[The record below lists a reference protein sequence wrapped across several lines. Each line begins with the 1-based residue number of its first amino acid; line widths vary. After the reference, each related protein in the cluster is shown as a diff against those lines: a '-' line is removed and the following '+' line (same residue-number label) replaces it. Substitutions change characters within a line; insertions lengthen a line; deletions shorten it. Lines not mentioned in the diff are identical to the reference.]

1 MQSLFELKTELPFD
15 MSVFD
20 GMKKAADNLL
30 RSAPNGQ
37 YTQAV
42 ILLSK
47 NLNQYAVVI
56 ENALS
61 EKGEDKAALL
71 ERLQNADD
79 TEISYAL
86 CMWKEDGC
94 IDIPSYSFR
103 EKLLAL
109 NSMNADSLMFVM
121 TNSGI
126 SVIKLGTSMK
136 CNNPDRH

>member
-1 MQSLFELKTELPFD
+1 MKTLFELKNELPFD
-15 MSVFD
+15 MSIFEN
-20 GMKKAADNLL
+20 MKKTADDLL
-30 RSAPNGQ
+30 ESAPNGQ

-47 NLNQYAVVI
+47 NQNQYAAVI

-61 EKGEDKAALL
+61 EQGEDKAALL
-71 ERLQNADD
+71 ERLQTAHD

-103 EKLLAL
+103 EKLLSL
-109 NSMNADSLMFVM
+109 SSMNAETLMFVM
-121 TNSGI
+121 TNGRF
-126 SVIKLGTSMK
+126 SVMKLGASMK
-136 CNNPDRH
+136 